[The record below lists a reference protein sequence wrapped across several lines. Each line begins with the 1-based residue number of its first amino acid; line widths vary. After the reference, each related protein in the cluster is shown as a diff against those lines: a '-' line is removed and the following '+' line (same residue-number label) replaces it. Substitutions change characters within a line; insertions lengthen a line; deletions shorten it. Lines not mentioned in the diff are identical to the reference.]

1 MIIARLFD
9 KINSNINN
17 ISNILH
23 LSPDYVTLCER
34 KRACKKGFWEL
45 QLHTLLQL
53 YGYTK
58 LILTTQHIYR
68 PTI

>member
-34 KRACKKGFWEL
+34 KRACKKGFCD
-45 QLHTLLQL
+45 LHYTLLQL

-58 LILTTQHIYR
+58 LILTREHIYR
-68 PTI
+68 PNI